1 MLNFVLSSLSQL
13 QNTLTIT
20 AVMVNLVV
28 VIKLSINRSYKHFYE
43 TDLVNLVCFP
53 YFKGGAPR

>member
-1 MLNFVLSSLSQL
+1 
-13 QNTLTIT
+13 
-20 AVMVNLVV
+20 MVNLVV

-43 TDLVNLVCFP
+43 TDLVNLVSFP